1 MKVYTLTSTI
11 FVKKTMTRPRR
22 CLGIFN
28 SSLAERLSYSP
39 NSRHFPS
46 YFDFDSSK
54 ADCFCALN
62 VAFRSEIRRMDNNS
76 HNFILYTCEIFTGVI
91 PFSRLG
97 GFCAAESWLGADVKK
112 EGSLK

>member
-28 SSLAERLSYSP
+28 SSLAERLCYSP

-62 VAFRSEIRRMDNNS
+62 VAFRSEIGRMNNDY
-76 HNFILYTCEIFTGVI
+76 HNFILYICQIFTGWCHTV
-91 PFSRLG
+91 FSSRTILS
-97 GFCAAESWLGADVKK
+97 ERWLGADVKK
-112 EGSLK
+112 EMSLE